1 MKRIQKLVSMLEFQ
15 SIDST
20 DKLIHKIDR
29 FLVEARRELE
39 SPFIQKVTDGD
50 IVDGHYTIPDGVTEI
65 GWGVFSKCKSLESI
79 TIPDG
84 VTCIGEY
91 AFFGCSSLKSI
102 NIPDG
107 VTEIRRYAFKGC
119 SSLESINIPDGVTKI
134 GWYAFSGCTGLR
146 NISLPKNVK
155 LGGYVFDMC
164 STALQIEYR

>member
-65 GWGVFSKCKSLESI
+65 GWY
-79 TIPDG
+79 T
-84 VTCIGEY
+84 
-91 AFFGCSSLKSI
+91 
-102 NIPDG
+102 
-107 VTEIRRYAFKGC
+107 FKWC
-119 SSLESINIPDGVTKI
+119 SSLESINIPNSVTKIGHHSFECCKSLKSITIPDGVTKI

-146 NISLPKNVK
+146 NISLPKYVK
-155 LGGYVFDMC
+155 LDTNVFDMC
-164 STALQIEYR
+164 STALKIEYR